1 MYREVRHK
9 GTTTKCVTRV
19 QTTDFISTEG
29 LFSMRADDR
38 AHGSRKEALMF
49 AIIVA
54 FVLLTLL
61 LVVIPG
67 VLS

>member
-9 GTTTKCVTRV
+9 GRTA
-19 QTTDFISTEG
+19 DFISTEG

-38 AHGSRKEALMF
+38 AHGSRKEAMMF

>member
-1 MYREVRHK
+1 
-9 GTTTKCVTRV
+9 
-19 QTTDFISTEG
+19 
-29 LFSMRADDR
+29 MRADDR

-67 VLS
+67 ALS

>member
-1 MYREVRHK
+1 MYREVHHNS
-9 GTTTKCVTRV
+9 TR
-19 QTTDFISTEG
+19 QTSSTEG
-29 LFSMRADDR
+29 LFYMRAEDR
-38 AHGSRKEALMF
+38 AHGSRREALMF

-67 VLS
+67 AVS

>member
-1 MYREVRHK
+1 
-9 GTTTKCVTRV
+9 
-19 QTTDFISTEG
+19 
-29 LFSMRADDR
+29 MRAEDR
-38 AHGSRKEALMF
+38 AHGSRREALMF

-67 VLS
+67 AVS